1 MDILR
6 LIAVAVLGM
15 ALGASCGLNFIHY
28 MHMFQLNSYHADEQF
43 KWIGKNI
50 KDVIMRHVFTIGAI
64 LTFIICGET
73 NASTCFIAAA
83 FLFLGIVFSAP
94 KKAKKKL
101 VFTPRVMRM
110 TVTSV
115 ILYVM
120 AMIANLINKPIEAAI
135 NRHYINDAKRIIDG
149 LPDLTVVGL
158 TGSYG
163 KTSTKFYLEKLL
175 GAKYNV
181 LMTPESYNT
190 TMGVVKVV
198 RGQLNATH
206 EIFLCEMG
214 AKNVGEIKE
223 ICDIV
228 KPKHG
233 IITSIGPQHLE
244 TFKSID
250 NIIKTKFEL
259 ADSLPDKDGII
270 FLNYDNEYI
279 AKHECN
285 KNKVTYSLGGGTD
298 YYADNIS
305 VSENGTQ
312 FTVHNGNEEKQ
323 FATKLIGSH
332 NVQNIVGAIAVANT
346 LGVPFADL
354 VMPVKRLECVPH
366 RLQIIKGTNK
376 TIIDDAFN
384 SNPTGAKAA
393 LDTLAVFDGFKILVS
408 PGMVE
413 LGEKEY
419 ELNKR
424 FGEQAAEICDFVIA
438 VGERQAV
445 PIVDGLKAKGYP
457 EEKTYVAK
465 NLNEAL
471 AKVENIKT
479 GGEKKIVLLENDLP
493 DNY

>member
-1 MDILR
+1 M
-6 LIAVAVLGM
+6 
-15 ALGASCGLNFIHY
+15 
-28 MHMFQLNSYHADEQF
+28 
-43 KWIGKNI
+43 
-50 KDVIMRHVFTIGAI
+50 
-64 LTFIICGET
+64 
-73 NASTCFIAAA
+73 
-83 FLFLGIVFSAP
+83 
-94 KKAKKKL
+94 
-101 VFTPRVMRM
+101 
-110 TVTSV
+110 
-115 ILYVM
+115 
-120 AMIANLINKPIEAAI
+120 
-135 NRHYINDAKRIIDG
+135 
-149 LPDLTVVGL
+149 
-158 TGSYG
+158 
-163 KTSTKFYLEKLL
+163 
-175 GAKYNV
+175 
-181 LMTPESYNT
+181 
-190 TMGVVKVV
+190 
-198 RGQLNATH
+198 
-206 EIFLCEMG
+206 
-214 AKNVGEIKE
+214 
-223 ICDIV
+223 
-228 KPKHG
+228 
-233 IITSIGPQHLE
+233 
-244 TFKSID
+244 
-250 NIIKTKFEL
+250 
-259 ADSLPDKDGII
+259 
-270 FLNYDNEYI
+270 
-279 AKHECN
+279 
-285 KNKVTYSLGGGTD
+285 TYSLGSGTD
-298 YYADNIS
+298 YYADNIF

-393 LDTLAVFDGFKILVS
+393 LDTLAVFEGFKILVS